1 VTFPFPIKLY
11 GQSYT
16 SGWVDT
22 NGVVSMVN
30 PNGSKAANG
39 VLPSSALPNAAVY
52 AFWDD
57 LVVDGQASVRTTTTG
72 TSPNRTFVIEW
83 RNVYIYGNLSRR
95 LSFEAILH
103 ENGNVITNYKDL
115 DNDFERGSG
124 ATVGIENAGGSV
136 ALPYSVDTPS
146 LLSGRAVV

>member
-1 VTFPFPIKLY
+1 QTGGGPCSDSFGYVCTTATRAFTNADTTVLPLTGDDAVTQVTFPFPIKLY

-30 PNGSKAANG
+30 PNGSTAASG

-103 ENGNVITNYKDL
+103 ENGNVITNY
-115 DNDFERGSG
+115 
-124 ATVGIENAGGSV
+124 
-136 ALPYSVDTPS
+136 
-146 LLSGRAVV
+146 